1 MIAEKLKTYFEV
13 VKTSS
18 LFKDFYNDKSS
29 AAQALPIEKDTLR
42 KVLHRNFDLQKE
54 NRGVYLV
61 RSGGSSA
68 EPLIFPVDIQ
78 ENLYQRELLAKAL
91 VEYDMITPKTIA
103 LNLFSYK
110 DMYRSAGILD
120 DILERCNATT
130 ISLSASSSFEIM
142 YHTATQFKAN
152 LVMGTPTKIAQ
163 LAAYILKHKL
173 TLKVDK
179 IIYGG
184 EFLLDSHAR
193 LFAKVFGTPQI
204 YSLYGS
210 AETGI
215 WAWGSYT
222 KGEMCFELLEDI
234 IVEIEKAD
242 TNGNG
247 RIIVTNLLRKR
258 FPVFR
263 YLMGDIGR
271 IENKNGKRIL
281 VLKSRDTTSFSIDS
295 EAYFLSEFNWLYD
308 YVDRFQIQLKLHP
321 PKQGALQFLLISEN
335 LPEKKRKEIKEKLA
349 AIFKFDVM
357 EVLLTIQFVNE
368 NELYMNP
375 TSSKTPIIVDF
386 RA

>member
-1 MIAEKLKTYFEV
+1 MIAEKLKTHFEV

-18 LFKDFYNDKSS
+18 LFKDFYSDQSS
-29 AAQALPIEKDTLR
+29 ATHVLPIAKDTLR
-42 KVLHRNFDLQKE
+42 KVLHSNFDLQKE
-54 NRGVYLV
+54 NKGVYLV

-68 EPLIFPVDIQ
+68 KPLIFPVDIQ
-78 ENLYQRELLAKAL
+78 ENLYQRELLANAL
-91 VEYDMITPKTIA
+91 VKYGMVTPTTIA

-142 YHTATQFKAN
+142 YHTATEFKAN
-152 LVMGTPTKIAQ
+152 LAMGTPTKIAQ
-163 LAAYILKHKL
+163 LATYVLKHKL
-173 TLKVDK
+173 TLKIDK

-193 LFAKVFGTPQI
+193 LFKKVFGTTQI

-215 WAWGSYT
+215 WAWGNYGR
-222 KGEMCFELLEDI
+222 GEICFELLDDI
-234 IVEIEKAD
+234 IVEIENAD
-242 TNGNG
+242 INGNG
-247 RIIVTNLLRKR
+247 RVIVTNLLRKR

-271 IENKNGKRIL
+271 IENKDGKRIL
-281 VLKSRDTTSFSIDS
+281 ILTSRDTTSFSIDS
-295 EAYFLSEFNWLYD
+295 EAYFLNEFNWLYD
-308 YVDRFQIQLKLHP
+308 YVDRFQIQLSLHP
-321 PKQGALQFLLISEN
+321 PQQGAIQFLLISEKIS
-335 LPEKKRKEIKEKLA
+335 EKKREEVKEKLD

-357 EVLLTIQFVNE
+357 QVLLTIQFVDE
-368 NELYMNP
+368 TELYMNP

-386 RA
+386 RT